1 MITCSYPVSPKSHH
15 EWWPRS
21 PSFSS
26 SVILFSSCPQSFSTS
41 GSFPMSCLFTSGG
54 QSIRAS
60 TSASVLPM
68 NIQGYIIGSWR
79 WRHSIQSAK
88 TRPGADCG
96 LDHELLILRF
106 RLILKKVEGPGGG
119 VIYTVLPNPRAGPY
133 LGVGH
138 EEAEKGRVRATNTR
152 KILST
157 TTTVTILRNS
167 QGATTVSKITADSHC
182 SHKI

>member
-1 MITCSYPVSPKSHH
+1 M
-15 EWWPRS
+15 
-21 PSFSS
+21 
-26 SVILFSSCPQSFSTS
+26 
-41 GSFPMSCLFTSGG
+41 
-54 QSIRAS
+54 
-60 TSASVLPM
+60 
-68 NIQGYIIGSWR
+68 
-79 WRHSIQSAK
+79 
-88 TRPGADCG
+88 
-96 LDHELLILRF
+96 DHELLILRF